1 MIGKIAGRLDYRA
14 TDHVLVDTGGVGY
27 LVYCSDR
34 VLAAMPAPGE
44 PVALY
49 TEMVV
54 REDLIQLFGF
64 ATLAE
69 REWHRLLM
77 SVQGVGARSAL
88 AVLGAL
94 GAEGVARA
102 VTLGDLNAIRSAP
115 GIGPKIAQRIL
126 LELKAKAPA
135 MMAMGGA
142 GAAQPGPAAEGAR
155 RAGTGRAGAGPAQP
169 SVVEPASGVAAAQA
183 EALSALINLGYAH
196 GDAAAAVAEACEG
209 MADVSTP
216 ELIRASLRRL
226 APRG

>member
-1 MIGKIAGRLDYRA
+1 MIGRIAGRLDYRA
-14 TDHVLVDTGGVGY
+14 TDHVLIDTGGVGY

-135 MMAMGGA
+135 MMAMGGT
-142 GAAQPGPAAEGAR
+142 GTAQPAAAPARG
-155 RAGTGRAGAGPAQP
+155 RAGTAPAQP
-169 SVVEPASGVAAAQA
+169 SAAEPASGTANAQA
-183 EALSALINLGYAH
+183 EALSALINLGIAH
-196 GDAAAAVAEACEG
+196 GDAAAAVAESCDGLAE
-209 MADVSTP
+209 VSTP
-216 ELIRASLRRL
+216 ELIRAALRRL

>member
-1 MIGKIAGRLDYRA
+1 
-14 TDHVLVDTGGVGY
+14 
-27 LVYCSDR
+27 
-34 VLAAMPAPGE
+34 MPAPGE

-135 MMAMGGA
+135 MMAM
-142 GAAQPGPAAEGAR
+142 
-155 RAGTGRAGAGPAQP
+155 AGTASPQPAPVAARGRAGAGPAQP
-169 SVVEPASGVAAAQA
+169 SSVEPASGIAAAQA

-196 GDAAAAVAEACEG
+196 GDAAAAVAEACDGLED
-209 MADVSTP
+209 MTTP
-216 ELIRASLRRL
+216 ELIRAALRRL

>member
-14 TDHVLVDTGGVGY
+14 TDHVLIDTGGVGY

-135 MMAMGGA
+135 MMAMA
-142 GAAQPGPAAEGAR
+142 GSASPQPAPVAAR
-155 RAGTGRAGAGPAQP
+155 GRAGAGPAQP
-169 SVVEPASGVAAAQA
+169 SAPEPTSGIAAAQA

-196 GDAAAAVAEACEG
+196 GDAAAAVAEACDGLE
-209 MADVSTP
+209 DITTP
-216 ELIRASLRRL
+216 ELIRAALRRL

>member
-14 TDHVLVDTGGVGY
+14 TDHVLIDTGGVGY

-34 VLAAMPAPGE
+34 VLAAMPPPGE

-142 GAAQPGPAAEGAR
+142 GTAPPPAVTSRG
-155 RAGTGRAGAGPAQP
+155 RAGTAPAQP
-169 SVVEPASGVAAAQA
+169 SAAQPASGTAAAQA

-196 GDAAAAVAEACEG
+196 GDAAAAVAEACDGQE
-209 MADVSTP
+209 DITTP

>member
-64 ATLAE
+64 TTLAE

-135 MMAMGGA
+135 MMAM
-142 GAAQPGPAAEGAR
+142 
-155 RAGTGRAGAGPAQP
+155 AGTASPQPAPVAARGRAGAGPAQP
-169 SVVEPASGVAAAQA
+169 FAPEPASGIAAAQA

-196 GDAAAAVAEACEG
+196 GDAAAAVAESSEG
-209 MADVSTP
+209 MADVTTP

>member
-14 TDHVLVDTGGVGY
+14 TDHVLIDTGGIGY
-27 LVYCSDR
+27 LVYCSER

-44 PVALY
+44 AVALY

-88 AVLGAL
+88 AILGAL

-135 MMAMGGA
+135 MMAMA
-142 GAAQPGPAAEGAR
+142 GAAAPQPAPGAAR
-155 RAGTGRAGAGPAQP
+155 GRAAAAPAQP
-169 SVVEPASGVAAAQA
+169 AATEPASGIAAAQA

-196 GDAAAAVAEACEG
+196 GDAAAAVAESSEG
-209 MADVSTP
+209 AQDVSTP

>member
-14 TDHVLVDTGGVGY
+14 TDHVLIDTGGVGY

-34 VLAAMPAPGE
+34 VLAAMPASGE

-142 GAAQPGPAAEGAR
+142 GTAPPPAVTSRG
-155 RAGTGRAGAGPAQP
+155 RAGTAPAQP
-169 SVVEPASGVAAAQA
+169 SAAQPASGTAAAQA

-196 GDAAAAVAEACEG
+196 GDAAAAVAEACDGQE
-209 MADVSTP
+209 DITTP

>member
-1 MIGKIAGRLDYRA
+1 MIGRIAGRLDYRA
-14 TDHVLVDTGGVGY
+14 TDHVLIDTGGVGY

-135 MMAMGGA
+135 MMAMA
-142 GAAQPGPAAEGAR
+142 GAASPQPAPASAR
-155 RAGTGRAGAGPAQP
+155 AKAGAVP
-169 SVVEPASGVAAAQA
+169 SQASTAEPTSGIAAAQA

-196 GDAAAAVAEACEG
+196 GDAAAAVAESTEG
-209 MADVSTP
+209 LAEVSTP

>member
-1 MIGKIAGRLDYRA
+1 MIGRIAGRLDYRA
-14 TDHVLVDTGGVGY
+14 TDHVLIDTGGVGY
-27 LVYCSDR
+27 LVYCSER

-88 AVLGAL
+88 AILGAL

-135 MMAMGGA
+135 MMAMA
-142 GAAQPGPAAEGAR
+142 GAAAPQPAPAATR
-155 RAGTGRAGAGPAQP
+155 GRAAATPAQP
-169 SVVEPASGVAAAQA
+169 AAAEPASGLATAQA

-196 GDAAAAVAEACEG
+196 GDAAAAVAESSEG
-209 MADVSTP
+209 AQDVSTS

>member
-14 TDHVLVDTGGVGY
+14 TDHVLIDTGGVGY

-135 MMAMGGA
+135 MMAM
-142 GAAQPGPAAEGAR
+142 
-155 RAGTGRAGAGPAQP
+155 AGTASPQPAPVAARGRAGAGPAQP
-169 SVVEPASGVAAAQA
+169 SSVEPASGIAAAQA

-196 GDAAAAVAEACEG
+196 GDAAAAVAEACDGLED
-209 MADVSTP
+209 MTTP
-216 ELIRASLRRL
+216 ELIRAALRRL